1 MNLFSFEGILYDLPN
16 YMFCIVFILVLSI
29 IFRPPIYMTCLLV
42 LSCFVPFFL
51 NDVLFPTEYMPDQFR
66 YFDMVRSVRHMD
78 LYNVD
83 HSANVRFASWFI
95 SLIPLPFVET
105 VRAIGFFSK
114 FLYLCLVFFLY
125 TRGVLNLC
133 TLVFL
138 MLYPSLV
145 LYTSLALR
153 DGLIFFFMMFGFYF
167 LVQGRFWL
175 SLIISLP
182 LFFIKFQN
190 FFIQLVFI
198 FMYFGFDVRRS
209 GLSLQRVVL
218 MFLAAGCF
226 LVLLAPYLLPYVNKY
241 RVAMWREDGGDVSD
255 IMEIS
260 SALDFLITGL
270 SGGFSFLVKPYPW
283 QTTNAVQLIQSVEN
297 VVLLMFVAWLTLR
310 CFCYDRRRTVFWII
324 YLFSA
329 AAIYGIVV
337 SNYGAAARYRFPFV
351 VSYVVFVVYDV
362 FYSKFSRV
370 SNVSDE
376 LRFFWRRSWHFE
388 RFC

>member
-1 MNLFSFEGILYDLPN
+1 
-16 YMFCIVFILVLSI
+16 MFCIVFILVLSI

-114 FLYLCLVFFLY
+114 FLYL
-125 TRGVLNLC
+125 
-133 TLVFL
+133 
-138 MLYPSLV
+138 
-145 LYTSLALR
+145 
-153 DGLIFFFMMFGFYF
+153 

-241 RVAMWREDGGDVSD
+241 RVAMWREDGGDV
-255 IMEIS
+255 
-260 SALDFLITGL
+260 
-270 SGGFSFLVKPYPW
+270 KKHP
-283 QTTNAVQLIQSVEN
+283 
-297 VVLLMFVAWLTLR
+297 
-310 CFCYDRRRTVFWII
+310 
-324 YLFSA
+324 
-329 AAIYGIVV
+329 
-337 SNYGAAARYRFPFV
+337 
-351 VSYVVFVVYDV
+351 
-362 FYSKFSRV
+362 
-370 SNVSDE
+370 
-376 LRFFWRRSWHFE
+376 
-388 RFC
+388 